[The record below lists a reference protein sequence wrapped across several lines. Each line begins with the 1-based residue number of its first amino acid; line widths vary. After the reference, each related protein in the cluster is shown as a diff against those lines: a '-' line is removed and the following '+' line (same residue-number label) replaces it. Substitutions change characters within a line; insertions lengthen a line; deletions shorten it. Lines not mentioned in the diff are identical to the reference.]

1 MINETSHQTNQT
13 TAGLMEINVTGI
25 AQLVPIA
32 LVVLIV
38 NMLVLFVFLKTKNLR
53 TPANYVL
60 FSLALND
67 FMTGALN
74 IPLFIFVAFT
84 PIISSNTVHF
94 HLGFLLTVV
103 HTVTAII
110 SVYHIAIATLEK
122 YLAII
127 WPITHRLINKPTVI
141 NVLLMVWF
149 ISAVIGFIPFAWI
162 DKTNRPEG
170 VKYFVGYV
178 IFCLIAVFLFPYSFM
193 IYAFVKIFRAIAR
206 GAGQSGTNETKNR
219 HKKKLARERKS
230 IMLFVTMATAF
241 LICWFPWFLLQ
252 LLYSLKFEPKAL
264 EVPAHVFTLVR
275 YITSIINPL
284 LYSLLR
290 PDFYAALKDLFK
302 NIGLSFT
309 ANCGSCHLRR
319 EERQSTHISREDR
332 FRFALSEHI
341 QSLSIEP
348 EEFTENNGG

>member
-13 TAGLMEINVTGI
+13 TALLMEINMTGI

-32 LVVLIV
+32 LVVLV
-38 NMLVLFVFLKTKNLR
+38 ANMLVLFVFLKTKNLR
-53 TPANYVL
+53 TAANYVL

-84 PIISSNTVHF
+84 PIISSNTVRF

-127 WPITHRLINKPTVI
+127 WPITHRLINKTTVI

-149 ISAVIGFIPFAWI
+149 ISAVVGFIPFAWI

-178 IFCLIAVFLFPYSFM
+178 IFCLIAVFFFPYIFM
-193 IYAFVKIFRAIAR
+193 IYAFVKIFRAIAS
-206 GAGQSGTNETKNR
+206 GAGQSGTNETKKR

-252 LLYSLKFEPKAL
+252 LLYFLRFEPTAL

-290 PDFYAALKDLFK
+290 PDFYAALKYLFK
-302 NIGLSFT
+302 KIALSFN
-309 ANCGSCHLRR
+309 ANCKLCHLRR
-319 EERQSTHISREDR
+319 KERQSTHISRKYR
-332 FRFALSEHI
+332 FRFAFSEHI

-348 EEFTENNGG
+348 EEFTENNDG